1 MLLGENEASQI
12 LFGGILAIIA
22 IGSYLVAPHTRS
34 SSAFLHGCN
43 DDGSAP
49 GLWALTLSQVT
60 TWIFARSLLTAAL
73 LAFSYGV
80 VGALAYTAYYLSFFT
95 GGVLIDRLRF
105 HYGFPNIQSFLVDRF
120 GRTGSTLFNIVI
132 ALRLLS
138 EVFANLL
145 VVGIIFGTAGSFTYI
160 MAIAVTAAVTLG
172 YSLLG
177 GFNASIR
184 TDVLQMSIFAVVL
197 AAIVAILAVEPRF
210 AWADVLTTFKPGLDN
225 GWNLLLVALLQV
237 WSYPL
242 HDPVMTDRG
251 YLADRTTTFRSFML
265 AGVISMICIFA
276 FALLGIFASKV
287 SMPGENMTAA
297 LQRVMSAP
305 TMMLVNIALVVSA
318 VSTLDSTLSSAAKLA
333 VVDMGLGRQ
342 SLRTGRIA
350 MILATVGG
358 LAFLYTGIQDL
369 YAAVALSG
377 TLSMFLTPV
386 VFFSILGGRRVA
398 TWSYVASFAFA
409 VAASVLF
416 FFEQAKYADIVGPL
430 TGATHIYTKLLIIC
444 VAVFVGGMLAFAI
457 GVKSRGTESA
467 QLSDAR

>member
-1 MLLGENEASQI
+1 MLWSGIEASQI
-12 LFGGILAIIA
+12 LFGGILASIA
-22 IGSYLVAPHTRS
+22 VGSYLVAPHTRS
-34 SSAFLHGCN
+34 SSAFLHGFN

-80 VGALAYTAYYLSFFT
+80 AGALAYTAYYLSFFT

-105 HYGFPNIQSFLVDRF
+105 HYGFPNIQTFLVDRF
-120 GRTGSTLFNIVI
+120 GRTGSALFNIVI

-145 VVGIIFGTAGSFTYI
+145 VVGIIFGAAGSFAYI
-160 MAIAVTAAVTLG
+160 AAIAITAVVTLG

-184 TDVLQMSIFAVVL
+184 TDVLQMAVFSVVL
-197 AAIVAILAVEPRF
+197 AAIVAILAFEPRF
-210 AWADVLTTFKPGLDN
+210 AWAEVVTTFKPGLDN

-251 YLADRTTTFRSFML
+251 YLADRATTFKSFML

-287 SMPGENMTAA
+287 SMPGESMMTA
-297 LQRVMSAP
+297 LQRVMSPP
-305 TMMLVNIALVVSA
+305 TMMLVNIALIVSA

-386 VFFSILGGRRVA
+386 VFFSIMGGRRVA
-398 TWSYVASFAFA
+398 TWSYVASFLLA
-409 VAASVLF
+409 VAGSVVF
-416 FFEQAKYADIVGPL
+416 FLEQAKYADIVGPL
-430 TGATHIYTKLLIIC
+430 TGAIHIYTKLLIIC
-444 VAVFVGGMLAFAI
+444 VAVFIGGMLAFAV
-457 GVKSRGTESA
+457 GVKSRGSEGVR
-467 QLSDAR
+467 LSDAR

>member
-12 LFGGILAIIA
+12 LFGGILASIA

-430 TGATHIYTKLLIIC
+430 TGVTHIYTKLLIIC
-444 VAVFVGGMLAFAI
+444 VAVFVGGMLAFAA

>member
-12 LFGGILAIIA
+12 LFGGILASIA

>member
-34 SSAFLHGCN
+34 SSAFLHGYN

>member
-12 LFGGILAIIA
+12 LFGGILASIA

-386 VFFSILGGRRVA
+386 VVFSILGGRRVA

>member
-12 LFGGILAIIA
+12 LFGGILASIA

-34 SSAFLHGCN
+34 SSAFLHGYN

-430 TGATHIYTKLLIIC
+430 TGVTHIYTKLLIIC
-444 VAVFVGGMLAFAI
+444 VAVFVGGMLAFAA